1 MQLLSLG
8 YYTRGAIVIGQTFH
22 HENVIFGPALIN
34 AYKLEREVAKYPRVI
49 VQPEAI
55 QYINPQSSFKG
66 YTETRFQDIR
76 LDTDGLYYVDILE
89 GKPSDHLI
97 EIINMKLEKDA
108 NDLGRIAKHT
118 WMLRYLNDKLEEY
131 KTSGKK

>member
-1 MQLLSLG
+1 M
-8 YYTRGAIVIGQTFH
+8 
-22 HENVIFGPALIN
+22 
-34 AYKLEREVAKYPRVI
+34 
-49 VQPEAI
+49 QPEAI
-55 QYINPQSSFKG
+55 QYINLQSSFKG

-97 EIINMKLEKDA
+97 EIIYMKLEKDA